1 KKFLAFAAVAGMAAL
16 VSCGGAEEAAKKLQD
31 SINMADSMARVQHTA
46 DSTHMADSI
55 KTATEA
61 AAAKAKADS
70 MAMAAHQDS
79 VDKKLI
85 KTTPPKKGK

>member
-1 KKFLAFAAVAGMAAL
+1 MKKFLAFAAVAGMAAL

-31 SINMADSMARVQHTA
+31 SINLADSLARVQMTA

-55 KTATEA
+55 KTATDE

-70 MAMAAHQDS
+70 TAAAAHQDS

-85 KTTPPKKGK
+85 KPAKK